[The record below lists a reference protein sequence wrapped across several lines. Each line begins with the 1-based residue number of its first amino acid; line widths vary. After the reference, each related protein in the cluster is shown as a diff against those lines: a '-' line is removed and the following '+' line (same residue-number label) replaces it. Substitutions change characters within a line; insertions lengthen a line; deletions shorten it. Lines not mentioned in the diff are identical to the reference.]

1 MNKICP
7 LWNGEKGLQLCHGSI
22 LNHSVQYSRK
32 HKIFTKPDFLLLAWA
47 SYISFFYVRS
57 LFIQG
62 PQCTL
67 YHKTKHK
74 EVLKKL
80 IGLYFIQRSLWHVI
94 GMHLIK
100 CLIFGQ
106 MCRRRT
112 FMISTY
118 ITLTNLSTCWLK
130 KLRNRTYAV
139 KHESSPVTTDSVGFW
154 TGVIILI
161 NCGWTGV
168 DSTTFGLT
176 VCGCNG
182 VDVNDPVLTWELR
195 LIF

>member
-32 HKIFTKPDFLLLAWA
+32 HNIFTKPDFLLLAWA
-47 SYISFFYVRS
+47 SYISFFTYDHFLYKALNVRCITKQNIKRFWKNWLGS
-57 LFIQG
+57 ILFSAHFDMW
-62 PQCTL
+62 L
-67 YHKTKHK
+67 
-74 EVLKKL
+74 V
-80 IGLYFIQRSLWHVI
+80 S
-94 GMHLIK
+94 
-100 CLIFGQ
+100 
-106 MCRRRT
+106 